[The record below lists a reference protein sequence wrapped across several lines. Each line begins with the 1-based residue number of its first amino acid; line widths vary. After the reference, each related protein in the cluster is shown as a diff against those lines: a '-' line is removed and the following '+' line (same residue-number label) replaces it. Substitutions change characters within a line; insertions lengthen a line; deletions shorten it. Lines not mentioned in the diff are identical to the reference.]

1 MDIKKVFED
10 PRVVMLERD
19 IAFRADNSYCLRE
32 EECVMKY
39 LLIVDKYNTLP
50 NSRARNM

>member
-19 IAFRADNSYCLRE
+19 IAFRAENSYCLRE

-39 LLIVDKYNTLP
+39 LLRQRSNVL
-50 NSRARNM
+50 